1 MNVKI
6 VNMSDINEVK
16 RKFKEDGFNFSKL
29 IEDAIE
35 KNQLIYIESNNNHG
49 WLSILDWKNIDGNNI
64 GMIQNYNTDSFE
76 NIDEIII
83 KLIEENLHN
92 YKEIYNFKVLNNNL
106 NIYLDS
112 GFEHVDTLVLY
123 ENTDMNYNI
132 IESRFNIIESEIS
145 QLDDML
151 RVDNSAFDGI
161 WKESRDVFKN
171 TMQMLSS
178 INNRSIVVKDEDKII
193 GYAIYKYI
201 ENDKKGYISR
211 LAVDPMY
218 QNRKIGK
225 QILNDC
231 IKWLK
236 DKGAL
241 KVELTTQTSNSRS
254 RPLYEG
260 LDFKSVRELAVVKIT
275 NDLLI

>member
-29 IEDAIE
+29 IEDAIQ
-35 KNQLIYIESNNNHG
+35 KHQLIYIESKNNHG
-49 WLSILDWKNIDGNNI
+49 WLSILDWKSIDGNNI
-64 GMIQNYNTDSFE
+64 GMIQNYNTDSLE
-76 NIDEIII
+76 NIDEITI
-83 KLIEENLHN
+83 KLIKENLHN

-132 IESRFNIIESEIS
+132 IESRFNIMESEIS
-145 QLDDML
+145 QLDEIL
-151 RVDNSAFDGI
+151 RVDNSAFHGI

-171 TMQMLSS
+171 TMQMSTS

-201 ENDKKGYISR
+201 FISS
-211 LAVDPMY
+211 L
-218 QNRKIGK
+218 G
-225 QILNDC
+225 LNIC
-231 IKWLK
+231 TYYFY
-236 DKGAL
+236 A
-241 KVELTTQTSNSRS
+241 
-254 RPLYEG
+254 
-260 LDFKSVRELAVVKIT
+260 F
-275 NDLLI
+275 LLR